1 MNRQQRGIFFRKGG
15 QKIDPPVHFSGD
27 VALRVYLVSG
37 SVVMTKAAVM
47 EEVTIASPTPSP
59 PRRATSQ
66 GLGRIC
72 LTSVTYSIRLDS
84 WLEGVRV
91 AERGAVLFFFSP
103 ATCLTFYL
111 PAECVRLCVQRMFAQ
126 LMLCRCQSTSKC
138 FLSSATTVGDVS
150 THSCVVVVLFF
161 FLHTQQGW

>member
-1 MNRQQRGIFFRKGG
+1 MKRQQRGIFSEREDKK
-15 QKIDPPVHFSGD
+15 QAPDPFCRD
-27 VALRVYLVSG
+27 VALRVHLVSG
-37 SVVMTKAAVM
+37 SMVMTKAAVR
-47 EEVTIASPTPSP
+47 EEVTIASPTPGP

-91 AERGAVLFFFSP
+91 TERGAVLFCFFP

-111 PAECVRLCVQRMFAQ
+111 PPECVRLCVQRMFAQ
-126 LMLCRCQSTSKC
+126 LMLCRCQSISKC
-138 FLSSATTVGDVS
+138 FLSSATTGGDVS
-150 THSCVVVVLFF
+150 THSHSFF